1 MYVLSGQLPIRL
13 TAQGSLGSWV
23 HFPAF
28 PGAGPKTHH
37 SFQEKAL
44 CLVLQPSKGK
54 MHHSATDKISLYIEL
69 FLVSLGKEHSPCS
82 SLFLSAAFSRG
93 PQLAPSTL
101 FFDTV
106 FKVGTNS
113 GEEPLLPTEVFFQF
127 SSSSTNQQKN
137 KFMFIQGFGQD
148 ELDGFVLRQLV
159 EDI

>member
-1 MYVLSGQLPIRL
+1 
-13 TAQGSLGSWV
+13 
-23 HFPAF
+23 
-28 PGAGPKTHH
+28 
-37 SFQEKAL
+37 
-44 CLVLQPSKGK
+44 